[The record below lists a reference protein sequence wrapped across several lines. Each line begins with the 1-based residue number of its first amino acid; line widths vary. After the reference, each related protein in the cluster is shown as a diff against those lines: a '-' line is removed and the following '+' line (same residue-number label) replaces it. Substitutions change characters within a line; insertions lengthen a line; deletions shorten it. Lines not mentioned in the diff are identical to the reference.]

1 MIKYLGLDLGKRR
14 IGLAISDDLN
24 ITAQVLDFIDFKDL
38 TSFVNDIIQLVAE
51 KGVTRFVIGN
61 PRNMKG
67 TESSGSLR
75 AKEIAERLKDE
86 TGIDAVLWD
95 ERLTTVSAEKI
106 LISANVRR
114 KKRKQKIDSLAAQ
127 VMLQSYLDYVKN
139 LEET

>member
-51 KGVTRFVIGN
+51 KGVTRFIIGN

>member
-51 KGVTRFVIGN
+51 KGVTRFIIGN

-67 TESSGSLR
+67 TESAGSLR

-127 VMLQSYLDYVKN
+127 VMLQSYLDYV
-139 LEET
+139 

>member
-1 MIKYLGLDLGKRR
+1 MKYLGLDLGRKR

-24 ITAQVLDFIDFKDL
+24 ITAQALDFIAFKDL
-38 TSFVNDIIQLVAE
+38 NSFVSDMVQLIAE
-51 KGVTRFVIGN
+51 KGVTKFVVGN

-67 TESSGSLR
+67 TESAGSLR
-75 AKEIAERLKDE
+75 AKEFAESLKDKS
-86 TGIDAVLWD
+86 GIDAVLWD

-127 VMLQSYLDYVKN
+127 LMLQSYLDYVKN

>member
-1 MIKYLGLDLGKRR
+1 MKYLGLDLGKKR

-24 ITAQVLDFIDFKDL
+24 ITAQGLGFIAFKDL
-38 TSFVNDIIQLVAE
+38 NSFINEVIQVAAE
-51 KGVTRFVIGN
+51 KGVTKFVIGN

-67 TESSGSLR
+67 TESAGSLI
-75 AKEIAERLKDE
+75 AKEIAEILKDK
-86 TGIDAVLWD
+86 TDIDAVLWD

-127 VMLQSYLDYVKN
+127 VMLQSYLDYIKN
-139 LEET
+139 LEAR

>member
-38 TSFVNDIIQLVAE
+38 TSFVNDMIQLVAE
-51 KGVTRFVIGN
+51 KGVTRFIIGN

>member
-1 MIKYLGLDLGKRR
+1 MKYLGLDLGKKRV
-14 IGLAISDDLN
+14 GLAISDDLN
-24 ITAQVLDFIDFKDL
+24 ITAQGIDFIAFKDL
-38 TSFVNDIIQLVAE
+38 NSFVNDIAQLVVE
-51 KGVTRFVIGN
+51 KGVTKFVIGN

-67 TESSGSLR
+67 TESAGSLR
-75 AKEIAERLKDE
+75 AKEIAEILKDK

-127 VMLQSYLDYVKN
+127 VMLQSYLDYLKN
-139 LEET
+139 LEAL